1 MSDVTPPASSG
12 TNPAELPHSLTERVQ
27 TRVTEARLALG
38 RRHTPRQR
46 EARSLRRVFLELG
59 DTHRQYRQRTGLHAS
74 PALRDAAHA
83 FKQAPSLSSLT
94 AVAAFLDE
102 DGILEW

>member
-1 MSDVTPPASSG
+1 MSDATQPA
-12 TNPAELPHSLTERVQ
+12 LPHSLTERVQ

-38 RRHTPRQR
+38 RRHTARQR

-59 DTHRQYRQRTGLHAS
+59 DVHRQYRQRTGQHGS
-74 PALRDAAHA
+74 PALREAANA
-83 FKQAPSLSSLT
+83 FKQAPSLTSLT